1 MEKSIKD
8 SKPRPKTWLLG
19 TSWHGLDVQKMDFS
33 TWIFPALLSW
43 CFDIIN
49 WIEMA
54 VCREQKEGLDNVINV
69 SPKVWAIF
77 SSDSLV
83 MSMESAM
90 SSRVV
95 SVGHWLRKLVRTN
108 RKEYTDVSWTLY
120 YYYYY
125 HMRDI
130 SQQPRWCYL
139 TQVSVGV
146 GDVKSLKFSITRFSA
161 WQYWCC
167 RHSLE
172 PVKSSCH
179 PALPFLATTSPASL
193 QSSGAMQ

>member
-54 VCREQKEGLDNVINV
+54 VCREQKEGLENVINV
-69 SPKVWAIF
+69 SPKILAIF

-108 RKEYTDVSWTLY
+108 RKESKCTQTSHELFIIIIIIWGTSAN
-120 YYYYY
+120 
-125 HMRDI
+125 
-130 SQQPRWCYL
+130 SQDGVTWHR
-139 TQVSVGV
+139 SVLV
-146 GDVKSLKFSITRFSA
+146 LV
-161 WQYWCC
+161 
-167 RHSLE
+167 
-172 PVKSSCH
+172 
-179 PALPFLATTSPASL
+179 
-193 QSSGAMQ
+193 M